1 MIKLLI
7 FIVVIAI
14 PTKVFSEQT
23 WQIVTENYPPYF
35 SENLP
40 NNGWLYEIA
49 QSALKTQGINSEVE
63 FTTWNR
69 ALKLLEKNRKT
80 AILGAFYSLKRNE
93 VFYYSRPLAVA
104 HSGVFKRK
112 ESIINF
118 DGTVQSL
125 TPYSIGIEDNAVV
138 SQEFARN
145 TDLAITSTKSLPTSL
160 YLLQQGR
167 IDLVAGTKE
176 VGKYWLEHTKTE
188 DSDDNNIEYLSPD
201 LASHK
206 LYLVVSKSNYRAK
219 EYLQK
224 FNRGIDIIINNGRIA
239 KIMKKHNFSNQKIT
253 EYINF
258 LKENEGI

>member
-40 NNGWLYEIA
+40 DNGWLYEIT
-49 QSALKTQGINSEVE
+49 QSALKTQGINSEAE
-63 FTTWNR
+63 FTTWDR
-69 ALKLLEKNRKT
+69 ALKLLEKKRKT

-104 HSGVFKRK
+104 HSGIFKRK
-112 ESIINF
+112 ESAINF

-125 TPYSIGIEDNAVV
+125 TPYSIGTEDNAFV

-145 TDLAITSTKSLPTSL
+145 TELAITSTKSLPTSL

-176 VGKYWLEHTKTE
+176 VGKYWLEHNNEVDLDKNCLLYT
-188 DSDDNNIEYLSPD
+188 SDAADE
-201 LASHK
+201 
-206 LYLVVSKSNYRAK
+206 
-219 EYLQK
+219 
-224 FNRGIDIIINNGRIA
+224 
-239 KIMKKHNFSNQKIT
+239 
-253 EYINF
+253 
-258 LKENEGI
+258 

>member
-40 NNGWLYEIA
+40 DNGWLYEIT
-49 QSALKTQGINSEVE
+49 QSALKTQGINSEAE
-63 FTTWNR
+63 FTTWDR
-69 ALKLLEKNRKT
+69 ALKLLEKKRKT

-104 HSGVFKRK
+104 HSGIFKRK
-112 ESIINF
+112 ESAINF

-125 TPYSIGIEDNAVV
+125 TPYSIGTEDNAFV
-138 SQEFARN
+138 SQEFTRN
-145 TDLAITSTKSLPTSL
+145 TELAITSTKSLPTSL

-176 VGKYWLEHTKTE
+176 VGKYWLEH
-188 DSDDNNIEYLSPD
+188 NNEVDLDKNKIEYLLPD

-224 FNRGIDIIINNGRIA
+224 FNRGIDIIIENGSLA
-239 KIMKKHNFSNQKIT
+239 EIMKKHNFSNQKT
-253 EYINF
+253 AEYINF
-258 LKENEGI
+258 LKEN